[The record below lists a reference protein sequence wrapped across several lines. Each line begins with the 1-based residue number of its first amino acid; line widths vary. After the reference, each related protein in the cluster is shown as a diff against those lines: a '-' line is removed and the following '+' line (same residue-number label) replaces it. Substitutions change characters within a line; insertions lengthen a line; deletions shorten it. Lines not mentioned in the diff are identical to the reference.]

1 MTDGWRLDP
10 ATQSTLPAWRR
21 MRQALWPEM
30 KEEENTSETQAL
42 MDKADTFIRVAWST
56 DDRPVGFAE
65 AALRVDC
72 VNGCVTSPVAF
83 LEGIYVELW
92 ARRQGVARAL
102 VASVETWAREKGCS
116 ELASDA
122 LLENAESHRMHA
134 GLGFEETERVVYFR
148 KELVH

>member
-1 MTDGWRLDP
+1 MREIWRIEPTTL
-10 ATQSTLPAWRR
+10 STLPAWRK

-30 KEEENTSETQAL
+30 TEEENGNETQAL
-42 MDKADTFIRVAWST
+42 MDKADTFIRIASSAE
-56 DDRPVGFAE
+56 DRPAGFVE
-65 AALRVDC
+65 VTLRVDY

-83 LEGIYVELW
+83 LEGIYVEPW

-102 VASVETWAREKGCS
+102 VDAVEAWAREKGCS